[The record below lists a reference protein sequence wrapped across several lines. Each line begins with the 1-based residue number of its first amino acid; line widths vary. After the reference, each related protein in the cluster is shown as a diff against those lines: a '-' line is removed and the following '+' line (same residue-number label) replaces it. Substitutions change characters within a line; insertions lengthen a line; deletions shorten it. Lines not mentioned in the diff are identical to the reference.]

1 MHPFAFRTRVSCRNV
16 EGMRALLTGLSRRG
30 LLIGGGCTALG
41 AVSGGAAYGMVE
53 HGVLPGKYRLDAFLG
68 ACGSDP
74 GVPRVTAGTVTTRQ
88 FYSRYRKRVVNMTT
102 VLPPGFTGRLP
113 VVLALHGAGG

>member
-1 MHPFAFRTRVSCRNV
+1 MS
-16 EGMRALLTGLSRRG
+16 GLSRRG

-41 AVSGGAAYGMVE
+41 AVSGGAAYGLVE

-74 GVPRVTAGTVTTRQ
+74 GGPQVAAGPVLTAQV
-88 FYSRYRKRVVNMTT
+88 YSRYRKRVVNMIT
-102 VLPPGFTGRLP
+102 VRPPGHAGPLP
-113 VVLALHGAGG
+113 VVLALHGADGDAAGEV